1 MIDSI
6 HQSMVNTWL
15 RCGVQFERRYINGEV
30 IPPGIAARRGS
41 ATHKGAEINN
51 KNLVILGE
59 SLPLDDLRDATR
71 DEYMRLVK
79 EEGVFI
85 PSEQKSEANALLN
98 DGLNQ
103 SLSSIEKYY
112 TDVAPIIK
120 PIGAEAYVKADIGLD
135 LPIAGTIDLSEKNRI
150 RDMKIKGRADNQ
162 EWADRE
168 IQPSFYYELF
178 NALYGYYPDEFIY
191 DEIVPL
197 KTKTNYVQIPTKRD
211 REALERWK
219 LYLRAFLRD
228 LNAGI
233 FRPAEPGHFLCS
245 EKWCGYFK
253 SCPYARGRIS
263 IAA

>member
-15 RCGVQFERRYINGEV
+15 RCGEQFRRRYIEGEI

-51 KNLVILGE
+51 KNLIALGE
-59 SLPLDDLRDATR
+59 SLPLDTLMDATR
-71 DEYMRLVK
+71 DEYVRLVK

-85 PSEQKSEANALLN
+85 PLEQKSEANALLN
-98 DGLNQ
+98 EGLNQ

-120 PIGAEAYVKADIGLD
+120 PIGAEVYVKADIGLD
-135 LPIAGTIDLSEKNRI
+135 LPIAGIVDVQEENRI
-150 RDMKIKGRADNQ
+150 RDLKIKGRADNQ

-168 IQPSFYYELF
+168 LQPSFYYELF
-178 NALYGYYPDEFIY
+178 KALYGRYPHEFVY

-197 KTKTNYVQIPTKRD
+197 KTKTNYVGITTRRD
-211 REALERWK
+211 QAALERWK

-245 EKWCGYFK
+245 EKWCGFFK
-253 SCPYARGRIS
+253 TCPYAKGRVS
-263 IAA
+263 VAA